1 MTNLKQNLINR
12 PKKKKKVPKARIINY
27 FQQFLFLNIEKKR
40 LVIVWFLLI
49 LGILGLILRLYYLQ
63 VLTKDSLQK
72 AALAQQIIFQE
83 KKIPRR
89 PIVDLKNNI
98 LATDRRVYT
107 LYVHPKMFK
116 LNEKEIAAKLAFIL
130 ENETE
135 EKLLKYFKQRDTGVL
150 ISKNISESNSRK
162 IQDLRLDGV
171 DLFPERN
178 RFYPQEEMVAELVGY
193 LDKEYKGVAGI
204 EYSHREILERPVSD
218 LEIRRAGNG
227 MILPAQMPDKLL
239 SADDLRLQMTI
250 NLPLQRANR
259 AILKQTLSKYKAK
272 RGAII
277 VMDVTDG
284 SILSLTCEP
293 TYNPNQYY
301 DYDIELFKNWVVSD
315 TYEPGSTFKP
325 INLVLALDAGVIK
338 PNSRIYDPGMIKL
351 DGWRISNFN
360 YNPKDA
366 KYKSVIEILEKSSN
380 IGMVEIMR
388 KIEPREYYKKLR
400 TLGISKRVGIDLPGD
415 APGHLK
421 NEIEFTVKAIESATA
436 AFGQGISLTPL
447 KLLQLHGAIAN
458 GGFLVSPHLLKGL
471 VDAEGNY
478 HWQKKY
484 KNRPV
489 FSEKSSKAV
498 LSMMETVVANGTG
511 RGAKIPGYRIAGKTG
526 TSQKASPRGG
536 YLPNAK
542 ITSFV
547 SIFPVEAPR
556 YAILGII
563 DEPKG
568 EQTLG
573 GTVAAPMVKLVMESL
588 IALQGIP
595 PSSNPDLSK

>member
-1 MTNLKQNLINR
+1 M
-12 PKKKKKVPKARIINY
+12 
-27 FQQFLFLNIEKKR
+27 
-40 LVIVWFLLI
+40 I
-49 LGILGLILRLYYLQ
+49 LGIFGLIGRLYYLQ
-63 VLTKDSLQK
+63 VITAASLQK
-72 AALAQQIIFQE
+72 AALAQQMISQ
-83 KKIPRR
+83 KKYVPRR
-89 PIVDLKNNI
+89 PIVDINNNI
-98 LATDRRVYT
+98 LATDRTVYT

-116 LNEKEIAAKLAFIL
+116 ISQGDIAQQLAFIL
-130 ENETE
+130 EDQTK
-135 EKLLKYFKQRDTGVL
+135 EKLLKDFKQRDTGVL
-150 ISKNISESNSRK
+150 ISKNISESNSQK
-162 IQDLRLDGV
+162 IQALRLDGV
-171 DLFPERN
+171 DLFPEN
-178 RFYPQEEMVAELVGY
+178 ARFYPQEEMVAELVGY
-193 LDKEYKGVAGI
+193 LNKDYQGVAGI
-204 EYSHREILERPVSD
+204 EYSHKEILERPASKLD
-218 LEIRRAGNG
+218 IRRAGNG

-293 TYNPNQYY
+293 SYNPNRYY
-301 DYDIELFKNWVVSD
+301 DYNIELFKNWVVSD

-338 PNSRIYDPGMIKL
+338 PDSKIYDPGRLKL
-351 DGWRISNFN
+351 DGWTISNFN
-360 YNPKDA
+360 YNPRDA

-388 KIEPREYYKKLR
+388 RIEPHEYYKKLR
-400 TLGISKRVGIDLPGD
+400 TLGISKKVGVDLPGD

-447 KLLQLHGAIAN
+447 KLLQLHAAIAN
-458 GGFLVSPHLLKGL
+458 GGKLVSPHLLKGL
-471 VDAEGNY
+471 VDAEGIY
-478 HWQKKY
+478 HWEKKY
-484 KNRPV
+484 KTRSV

-498 LSMMETVVANGTG
+498 LSIMETVVENGTG
-511 RGAKIPGYRIAGKTG
+511 RAAKIPGYRIAGKTG

-573 GTVAAPMVKLVMESL
+573 GTVAAPLVKLVMESL
-588 IALQGIP
+588 IAIQGIP
-595 PSSNPDLSK
+595 PSNPQDLSNIKKP